1 MEGTKLAGVDFCVPS
16 FLPLLD
22 LSKLLLLLCIVKLF
36 LNLIVSFVENVSL
49 FIVNN
54 FLFLVNLLLLILLF
68 CFVLLEDKFVDIVVL
83 QREWF
88 NVWNLEL

>member
-36 LNLIVSFVENVSL
+36 LNLIVSFVERVSL
-49 FIVNN
+49 LIVNKC
-54 FLFLVNLLLLILLF
+54 FFKVCLLLLILLL
-68 CFVLLEDKFVDIVVL
+68 CLALLEDKFVDVVVVHL
-83 QREWF
+83 KCFKVSYFE
-88 NVWNLEL
+88 